1 LLKIRLVYVVWALLV
16 AASIALAVTGV
27 HAGDPN
33 PGGGGRNIIMPLL
46 L

>member
-1 LLKIRLVYVVWALLV
+1 LLKIRLVYVVWVLLV

-33 PGGGGRNIIMPLL
+33 PGGGRNIILPLL